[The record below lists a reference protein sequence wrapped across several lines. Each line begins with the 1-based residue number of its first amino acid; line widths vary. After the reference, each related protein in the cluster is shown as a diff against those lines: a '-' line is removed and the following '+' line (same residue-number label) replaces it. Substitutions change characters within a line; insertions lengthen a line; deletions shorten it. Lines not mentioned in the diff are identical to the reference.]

1 MEEKEDARLKADVDE
16 IMKRVEKI
24 LEKIK
29 SLDPS
34 LEEKSEDTSK
44 S

>member
-1 MEEKEDARLKADVDE
+1 MEEKDEVRLKADVDE
-16 IMKRVEKI
+16 IMKRVETI

-34 LEEKSEDTSK
+34 LVDKSKDKTE
-44 S
+44 